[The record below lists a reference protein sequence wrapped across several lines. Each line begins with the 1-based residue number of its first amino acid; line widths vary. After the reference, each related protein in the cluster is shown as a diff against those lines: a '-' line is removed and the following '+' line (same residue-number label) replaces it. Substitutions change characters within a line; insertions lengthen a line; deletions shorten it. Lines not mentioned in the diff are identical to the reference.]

1 MVWWWVVAL
10 GPAVASPGGAGRS
23 QRKGDD
29 DMSQHQGMSELSYFA
44 GQALHG
50 IIENA
55 DRVLM
60 RQAGESPEAWEK
72 RAAELAWKMAQAMV
86 AAKPA
91 E

>member
-1 MVWWWVVAL
+1 MA
-10 GPAVASPGGAGRS
+10 
-23 QRKGDD
+23 
-29 DMSQHQGMSELSYFA
+29 QHQGMSELSYFA

-55 DRVLM
+55 DRFLPHGP
-60 RQAGESPEAWEK
+60 GEPPDDWAK
-72 RAAELAWKMAQAMV
+72 RAAKLAWQMAAAMV

>member
-1 MVWWWVVAL
+1 M
-10 GPAVASPGGAGRS
+10 P
-23 QRKGDD
+23 
-29 DMSQHQGMSELSYFA
+29 QHQGMSELSYFA

-55 DRVLM
+55 DKVLP
-60 RQAGESPEAWEK
+60 RKPEESPAAWAR
-72 RAAELAWKMAQAMV
+72 RAAELAWQMAAAMV

>member
-1 MVWWWVVAL
+1 
-10 GPAVASPGGAGRS
+10 
-23 QRKGDD
+23 
-29 DMSQHQGMSELSYFA
+29 MSQHQGMSELSYFA

-55 DRVLM
+55 DKVLP
-60 RQAGESPEAWEK
+60 RKPEESPAAWAR
-72 RAAELAWKMAQAMV
+72 RAAELAWQMAEAMV